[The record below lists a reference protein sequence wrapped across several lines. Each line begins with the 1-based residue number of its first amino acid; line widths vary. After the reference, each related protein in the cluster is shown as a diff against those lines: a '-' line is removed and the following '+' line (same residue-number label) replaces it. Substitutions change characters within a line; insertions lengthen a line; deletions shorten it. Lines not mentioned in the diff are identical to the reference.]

1 MKKLLLTALLLALG
15 LSAVAQEEEKEM
27 KKGWSF
33 GVLPT
38 ATYSVDNGFQA
49 GLFGDVYYYGDG
61 STYPILHPQ
70 PPYAFVFGL

>member
-38 ATYSVDNGFQA
+38 
-49 GLFGDVYYYGDG
+49 LW
-61 STYPILHPQ
+61 
-70 PPYAFVFGL
+70 